1 MIPTDGVIL
10 KTDKRGRVQTP
21 AARRNEVLDEFE
33 KSGLSGMKF
42 AELAGV
48 KYQTLA
54 TWVKK
59 RRDQRRANATAGAVP
74 SSPTVRRLETV
85 VDAAAGRQDR
95 AALILQL
102 PGGVRLEV
110 AEESQTALAAALVR
124 ALGKAC

>member
-1 MIPTDGVIL
+1 MIPSDGAVL

-42 AELAGV
+42 AELTGV

-54 TWVKK
+54 TWIKK
-59 RRDQRRANATAGAVP
+59 RRDQRRANATPAAVP
-74 SSPTVRRLETV
+74 SSPTVRWLETV
-85 VDAAAGRQDR
+85 VDSAAGRDHH
-95 AALILQL
+95 AALVLPL

-110 AEESQTALAAALVR
+110 TDERQTALAAALVR
-124 ALGKAC
+124 ALAKAY